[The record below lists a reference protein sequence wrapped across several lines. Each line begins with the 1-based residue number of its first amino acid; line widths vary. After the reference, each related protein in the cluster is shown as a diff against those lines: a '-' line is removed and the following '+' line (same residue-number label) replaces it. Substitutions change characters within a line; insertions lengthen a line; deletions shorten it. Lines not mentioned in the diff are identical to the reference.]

1 MRSPRCHVK
10 HRGLLALR
18 RRLQTQDP
26 VSGFVLWEQR
36 QIVKVGATVAQVGA
50 ALAIID
56 HFVQVELHMQH
67 PFGLFGQLGH
77 HVARGLHTFVWPGM
91 TS

>member
-1 MRSPRCHVK
+1 MS
-10 HRGLLALR
+10 
-18 RRLQTQDP
+18 D
-26 VSGFVLWEQR
+26 FVLWEQH

-67 PFGLFGQLGH
+67 PFGLFGQLVAARVAH
-77 HVARGLHTFVWPGM
+77 LRVARHDQLILDAVTVHGRHERSVL
-91 TS
+91 